1 MLRSPHYDCQPEWL
15 RVDRL
20 RPPGFLPFSCRPAM
34 NILLQNILV
43 RCGIFSCLV
52 LLTLATAIAQDPVT
66 GGPAPTDPTAADG
79 APAGPAPANGVV
91 AVTVP
96 NASWPPLPVPFFRG
110 NVDPNGAGAIPEMGL
125 YFSLFRVVFLV
136 GLFSF
141 WVWTSAWVHE
151 DSSSLKVRNEFWNT
165 AMYAAGAAGLLLA
178 LGCPS
183 FFLAFVLIGA
193 STGTP
198 LGLYVRERNAAVP
211 EKARVLTP
219 EHIRRVTIRTLA
231 KFGINIGGGGDDGP
245 AHGPDIKF
253 VGRTETGRLDES
265 RTKQVENSRGFMAAK
280 ELVYDALIRRA
291 TDIHLEPREDN
302 MNVRMRIDG
311 VMYPVEP
318 FDRPLGEAV
327 LNIFKVL
334 GAMDITEKRRSLDGS
349 FRAITEGR
357 EIDFRV
363 ATQGIRGGE
372 KMSLRILD
380 QSNSA
385 GKLSELGFRKAL
397 QEKLEKVVHMPH
409 GMLVVCGPTG
419 AGKSTTLYSALK
431 SIDAYQ
437 HNIITVEDPVEYQ
450 MDNITQIEINTKSG
464 QTFASSL
471 RSILRQDPDVIM
483 IGEIRDAE
491 TAQIACQ
498 ASNTGH
504 MVFSTVHANDSITAL
519 YRMIDL
525 GIEPFLFASS
535 ISGILAQRLARR
547 LCPKCKEPYRPKKE
561 FLKQANLP
569 VDRIEKFYRP
579 PKNPES
585 ECTACGGLGYR
596 GRIGVFEFLEINDK
610 LRDMIR
616 EKTPLTQLKAEARK
630 NGMLYMQEEG
640 LRLVVKGMTSI
651 EELMRVVK

>member
-1 MLRSPHYDCQPEWL
+1 MNTQIHKTIASVGVIFGALWL
-15 RVDRL
+15 CA
-20 RPPGFLPFSCRPAM
+20 G
-34 NILLQNILV
+34 
-43 RCGIFSCLV
+43 
-52 LLTLATAIAQDPVT
+52 LAFAQDPAQGTQPVDPT
-66 GGPAPTDPTAADG
+66 SAGAAPAPVDNGGPAPGGP
-79 APAGPAPANGVV
+79 PAPTVV
-91 AVTVP
+91 DSGQGTA
-96 NASWPPLPVPFFRG
+96 WPPPPVAFYRG
-110 NVDPNGAGAIPEMGL
+110 NVIPNGSANALPQMGGYL
-125 YFSLFRVVFLV
+125 SLFRVIFYV
-136 GLFSF
+136 GLLSF
-141 WVWTSAWVHE
+141 WVWSSAWVNE
-151 DSSSLKVRNEFWNT
+151 DSTALKVRSDFWNS
-165 AMYAAGAAGLLLA
+165 AMFAAGATGLLL
-178 LGCPS
+178 GVSSPS
-183 FFLAFVLIGA
+183 FLLAFALIGA

-198 LGLYVRERNAAVP
+198 LGFYVRERNSKVP

-219 EHIRRVTIRTLA
+219 EHIRRVGIRLLA
-231 KFGINIGGGGDDGP
+231 KVGINIGGDDDIGSGN
-245 AHGPDIKF
+245 GPDIQF
-253 VGRTETGRLDES
+253 VGRTETGRIDTS

-291 TDIHLEPREDN
+291 TDIHLEPREDT

-318 FDRPLGEAV
+318 FDRALGNAV

-380 QSNSA
+380 QSGATGS
-385 GKLSELGFRKAL
+385 LPELGFRKAL
-397 QEKLEKVVHMPH
+397 EEKLLRIVHQPH
-409 GMLVVCGPTG
+409 GLLVVCGPTG
-419 AGKSTTLYSALK
+419 AGKSTTLYAALK

-464 QTFASSL
+464 QTFGSSL

-483 IGEIRDAE
+483 VGEIRDDE

-498 ASNTGH
+498 AANTGH
-504 MVFSTVHANDSITAL
+504 NVFSTVHANDSITAL
-519 YRMIDL
+519 FRLLDL
-525 GIEPFLFASS
+525 GVEPFLFASS

-547 LCPKCKEPYRPKKE
+547 LCPKCKEPYKPKAE
-561 FLKQANLP
+561 FLRKANLP

-579 PKNPES
+579 PKNPTE

-596 GRIGVFEFLEINDK
+596 GRVGVFEFLEINDK
-610 LRDMIR
+610 MRDMVR
-616 EKTPLTQLKAEARK
+616 EKVSVSQLQSEARK
-630 NGMLYMQEEG
+630 NGMLTMQEEG
-640 LRLVVKGMTSI
+640 LRLVVKGVTSI

>member
-1 MLRSPHYDCQPEWL
+1 MGSQPGDPTATGAAPTEA
-15 RVDRL
+15 
-20 RPPGFLPFSCRPAM
+20 PAE
-34 NILLQNILV
+34 
-43 RCGIFSCLV
+43 GGP
-52 LLTLATAIAQDPVT
+52 AT
-66 GGPAPTDPTAADG
+66 GGPA
-79 APAGPAPANGVV
+79 AGQSVV
-91 AVTVP
+91 AAVEG
-96 NASWPPLPVPFFRG
+96 AAWPPLPVPFFRG
-110 NVDPNGAGAIPEMGL
+110 NILPNDTSNSIPMAGWYL
-125 YFSLFRVVFLV
+125 SLFRVIFYL
-136 GLFSF
+136 GLLSF
-141 WVWTSAWVHE
+141 WVWSSSWVNE
-151 DSSSLKVRNEFWNT
+151 DSTSLKVRSDFWNA
-165 AMYAAGAAGLLLA
+165 AMLGAGATGLLLA
-178 LGCPS
+178 VSSPS
-183 FFLAFVLIGA
+183 FFLAFVLIGS

-198 LGLYVRERNAAVP
+198 LGFYVRERNAKVP

-219 EHIRRVTIRTLA
+219 EHIRRVGIRMLA
-231 KFGINIGGGGDDGP
+231 KLGINIGGEGEIGSG
-245 AHGPDIKF
+245 HGPDIQF
-253 VGRTETGRLDES
+253 VGRTQTGRVDAS
-265 RTKQVENSRGFMAAK
+265 RTKQVENSKGFMAGK

-291 TDIHLEPREDN
+291 TDIHLEPREDV

-363 ATQGIRGGE
+363 ATQGVRGGE

-380 QSNSA
+380 QSGSA
-385 GKLSELGFRKAL
+385 SSMAELGFRKAL
-397 QEKLEKVVHMPH
+397 EEKLLRIVHQPH
-409 GMLVVCGPTG
+409 GLLVVCGPTG
-419 AGKSTTLYSALK
+419 AGKSTTLYAALR
-431 SIDAYQ
+431 SIDALQ
-437 HNIITVEDPVEYQ
+437 NNIITIEDPVEYQ
-450 MDNITQIEINTKSG
+450 MESITQIEVNTKAD
-464 QTFASSL
+464 QTFGTAL

-483 IGEIRDAE
+483 VGEIRDGE

-498 ASNTGH
+498 AANTGH
-504 MVFSTVHANDSITAL
+504 NVFSTVHANDSITAL
-519 YRMIDL
+519 FRLLDL

-547 LCPKCKEPYRPKKE
+547 LCPKCKQAYKPKAE

-579 PKNPES
+579 PKDPTE
-585 ECTACGGLGYR
+585 ECTACGGMGYR
-596 GRIGVFEFLEINDK
+596 GRVGVFEFLEINDR

-616 EKTPLTQLKAEARK
+616 EKAPLSQLKSEARK

-640 LRLVVKGMTSI
+640 LRLVVKGQTSI

>member
-1 MLRSPHYDCQPEWL
+1 MNTPFRRTL
-15 RVDRL
+15 
-20 RPPGFLPFSCRPAM
+20 FLAGLVSAFP
-34 NILLQNILV
+34 LLFMST
-43 RCGIFSCLV
+43 GYG
-52 LLTLATAIAQDPVT
+52 QDPATSAVPT
-66 GGPAPTDPTAADG
+66 DQTSSPGSAPVAPPSAGGPVVGTAPG
-79 APAGPAPANGVV
+79 AV
-91 AVTVP
+91 
-96 NASWPPLPVPFFRG
+96 WPPLPVPFFRG
-110 NVDPNGAGAIPEMGL
+110 NADPSNASATVPVAGF
-125 YFSLFRVVFLV
+125 YFSLFRVIFYIGLV
-136 GLFSF
+136 AF
-141 WVWTSAWVHE
+141 WVWASAWVNE
-151 DSSSLKVRNEFWNT
+151 DSTSLKVRSDFWNT
-165 AMYAAGAAGLLLA
+165 AMLGSGAAGLLLA
-178 LGCPS
+178 VTSPS

-198 LGLYVRERNAAVP
+198 LGFYVKERNARVP
-211 EKARVLTP
+211 EKAKVLTP
-219 EHIRRVTIRTLA
+219 EHIRRVSIRFLA
-231 KFGINIGGGGDDGP
+231 KFGINLGGDGEIGSGN
-245 AHGPDIKF
+245 GPDIQF
-253 VGRTETGRLDES
+253 VGRTQTGRIDAS

-291 TDIHLEPREDN
+291 TDIHLEPREDT

-318 FDRPLGEAV
+318 FDRALGDSV

-349 FRAITEGR
+349 FRALTEGR

-380 QSNSA
+380 QSGSA
-385 GKLSELGFRKAL
+385 SSMADLGFRKAL
-397 QEKLEKVVHMPH
+397 EEKLLRIVHQPH
-409 GMLVVCGPTG
+409 GLLVVCGPTG
-419 AGKSTTLYSALK
+419 AGKSTTLYAALR

-437 HNIITVEDPVEYQ
+437 HNIITIEDPVEYQ
-450 MDNITQIEINTKSG
+450 MENITQIEVNTKAG
-464 QTFASSL
+464 QTFGSSL

-483 IGEIRDAE
+483 VGEIRDEE

-498 ASNTGH
+498 AANTGH
-504 MVFSTVHANDSITAL
+504 NVFSTVHANDSITAL
-519 YRMIDL
+519 FRMLDL

-547 LCPKCKEPYRPKKE
+547 LCPKCKEAYKPKAE

-579 PKNPES
+579 PKNPAE

-596 GRIGVFEFLEINDK
+596 GRIGVFEFLEINDR

-616 EKTPLTQLKAEARK
+616 EKAPLSQLKSEARK

-640 LRLVVKGMTSI
+640 LRLVVKGLTSI

>member
-1 MLRSPHYDCQPEWL
+1 M
-15 RVDRL
+15 V
-20 RPPGFLPFSCRPAM
+20 G
-34 NILLQNILV
+34 V
-43 RCGIFSCLV
+43 LV
-52 LLTLATAIAQDPVT
+52 LSANSGQAQDPVT
-66 GGPAPTDPTAADG
+66 GSSSPADSTGSA
-79 APAGPAPANGVV
+79 PAPANAPADTGSSTAAAPSAGGSVV
-91 AVTVP
+91 PVAP
-96 NASWPPLPVPFFRG
+96 SNAWPPTPVPFFRG
-110 NVDPNGAGAIPEMGL
+110 NVDPNAQSAAIPTVGF
-125 YFSLFRVVFLV
+125 YFSLFRVVFFIAL
-136 GLFSF
+136 LSF
-141 WVWTSAWVHE
+141 WVWSSSWVNE
-151 DSSSLKVRNEFWNT
+151 DSTSLKVRSDFWNT
-165 AMYAAGAAGLLLA
+165 AMLGAGATGLLLA
-178 LGCPS
+178 VCSPS

-198 LGLYVRERNAAVP
+198 LGFYVRERNAKVP
-211 EKARVLTP
+211 EKAKVLTP
-219 EHIRRVTIRTLA
+219 EHIRRVGIRTLA
-231 KFGINIGGGGDDGP
+231 KFGINLGAEGEVSSGS
-245 AHGPDIKF
+245 GPDIQF
-253 VGRTETGRLDES
+253 VGRTETGRIDTS

-291 TDIHLEPREDN
+291 TDIHLEPREDF

-318 FDRPLGEAV
+318 FDRALGDAV

-349 FRAITEGR
+349 FRALTEGR

-380 QSNSA
+380 QSGSA
-385 GKLSELGFRKAL
+385 GSMAELGFRKAL
-397 QEKLEKVVHMPH
+397 EEKLLRIVHQPH
-409 GMLVVCGPTG
+409 GLLVVCGPTG
-419 AGKSTTLYSALK
+419 AGKSTTLYAALR

-437 HNIITVEDPVEYQ
+437 HNIITIEDPVEYQ
-450 MDNITQIEINTKSG
+450 MENITQIEVNTKSG
-464 QTFASSL
+464 QTFGSSL

-483 IGEIRDAE
+483 VGEIRDDE

-498 ASNTGH
+498 AANTGH
-504 MVFSTVHANDSITAL
+504 NVFSTVHANDSITAL
-519 YRMIDL
+519 FRMLDL

-547 LCPKCKEPYRPKKE
+547 LCPKCKVPYRPKAE

-579 PKNPES
+579 PKDPEE

-596 GRIGVFEFLEINDK
+596 GRVGVFEFLEINDR

-616 EKTPLTQLKAEARK
+616 EKAPLSQLKAEARK

-640 LRLVVKGMTSI
+640 LRLVVKGLTSI

>member
-1 MLRSPHYDCQPEWL
+1 MNTHY
-15 RVDRL
+15 
-20 RPPGFLPFSCRPAM
+20 CRTIACSGIVIG
-34 NILLQNILV
+34 ILLLSVNSV
-43 RCGIFSCLV
+43 
-52 LLTLATAIAQDPVT
+52 TAQDPT
-66 GGPAPTDPTAADG
+66 AQGAQPAAPTADAPAPADTSAAGGPP
-79 APAGPAPANGVV
+79 APAGAVV
-91 AVTVP
+91 DAVQGS
-96 NASWPPLPVPFFRG
+96 AWPPSPVPFFRG
-110 NVDPNGAGAIPEMGL
+110 NAIPNSATPPFPQMGGYL
-125 YFSLFRVVFLV
+125 SLFRLIFYI
-136 GLFSF
+136 GLLSF
-141 WVWTSAWVHE
+141 WVWSSAWVNE
-151 DSSSLKVRNEFWNT
+151 DSTSLKVRSDFWNSL
-165 AMYAAGAAGLLLA
+165 MFGAGAAGLLLA
-178 LGCPS
+178 VSSPS

-198 LGLYVRERNAAVP
+198 LGFYVKERNSKVP
-211 EKARVLTP
+211 DKAKVLTP
-219 EHIRRVTIRTLA
+219 EHIRRVGIRLLA
-231 KFGINIGGGGDDGP
+231 KIGINIGGEGEVGSGN
-245 AHGPDIKF
+245 GPDIVF
-253 VGRTETGRLDES
+253 VGRTETGRIDTS

-280 ELVYDALIRRA
+280 EVVYDALIRRA
-291 TDIHLEPREDN
+291 TDIHLEPREDT
-302 MNVRMRIDG
+302 MNIRMRIDG

-318 FDRPLGEAV
+318 FDRALGDAV

-380 QSNSA
+380 QSA
-385 GKLSELGFRKAL
+385 ATGTLPDLGFRKAL
-397 QEKLEKVVHMPH
+397 EEKLLGIVHQPH
-409 GMLVVCGPTG
+409 GLLVVCGPTG
-419 AGKSTTLYSALK
+419 AGKSTTLYAALK

-437 HNIITVEDPVEYQ
+437 HNIITIEDPVEYQ
-450 MDNITQIEINTKSG
+450 MENITQIEVNTKSG
-464 QTFASSL
+464 QTFGSSL

-483 IGEIRDAE
+483 VGEIRDDE

-498 ASNTGH
+498 AANTGH
-504 MVFSTVHANDSITAL
+504 NVFSTVHANDSITAL
-519 YRMIDL
+519 FRLLDL

-547 LCPKCKEPYRPKKE
+547 LCPKCKEAYKPKAE

-579 PKNPES
+579 PKNPED

-596 GRIGVFEFLEINDK
+596 GRVGVFEFLEINDR

-616 EKTPLTQLKAEARK
+616 EKAPLSQLKSEARK

-640 LRLVVKGMTSI
+640 LRLVVKGVTSI